1 MLSLTR
7 NAEILAA
14 VAPAGSAAVVG
25 ELGGN
30 PRFSRLVELIRKDI
44 DKHARRK
51 VRLEK
56 KYGPASGFDRAHM
69 LGAATAAIVT
79 ISDDFNTARAEYGT
93 NYAESL
99 TTASRSRVLCALV
112 TCRTLLR
119 AEPQRVEKKRYAAQR
134 KAKAK
139 LEEMARRTQKLVD
152 VAKGLDSARSQ
163 MYADVDLTRILDV
176 TYELATV
183 LPPAGSDNGG
193 ARSLGASSVDDCGI
207 ARSRIGAVIKLIFE
221 TRRCNE
227 QRQLSV
233 RDVTKALSNSKALY
247 DHVLRAFTA
256 DDDTLIGLMREVNH
270 PLMFF
275 GEESVAASE
284 LVSASAFRVQLYD
297 KCRAIRKIV
306 TECETFLEGPLGHPA
321 PHAISAAAYVAAAVV
336 DAPDADASPTIGA
349 AGARAADAG
358 GGGGSGGGGGGG
370 GGGAIPPVE
379 LPDEEEGASESGS
392 TDDGSLPEDEVLV
405 DADDDS

>member
-1 MLSLTR
+1 MRVGDLL
-7 NAEILAA
+7 AE
-14 VAPAGSAAVVG
+14 
-25 ELGGN
+25 
-30 PRFSRLVELIRKDI
+30 RL
-44 DKHARRK
+44 
-51 VRLEK
+51 
-56 KYGPASGFDRAHM
+56 
-69 LGAATAAIVT
+69 
-79 ISDDFNTARAEYGT
+79 
-93 NYAESL
+93 
-99 TTASRSRVLCALV
+99 LC
-112 TCRTLLR
+112 

-134 KAKAK
+134 KARAN

-152 VAKGLDSARSQ
+152 VAKGLDSVRSH

-193 ARSLGASSVDDCGI
+193 ARSPGASSVDYCGI

-221 TRRCNE
+221 IRRCNE

-233 RDVTKALSNSKALY
+233 RDVKKALSNSNALY
-247 DHVLRAFTA
+247 DHVWRAFTA
-256 DDDTLIGLMREVNH
+256 DDDTLIGLMREVKH

-275 GEESVAASE
+275 GAESVAASE

-306 TECETFLEGPLGHPA
+306 TECETFIQGPLGHPT
-321 PHAISAAAYVAAAVV
+321 PHEISVAAYVAAAEV
-336 DAPDADASPTIGA
+336 DAPDAGPAIGA
-349 AGARAADAG
+349 AGAPAADAG

-370 GGGAIPPVE
+370 GGDGAIPPIV
-379 LPDEEEGASESGS
+379 LPDEEEGASSDSGIS
-392 TDDGSLPEDEVLV
+392 DDGSLPEDELLV